1 MTTHTDDRPVT
12 VLVVE
17 DEQDQRQLLTVY
29 LNRAGCTVI
38 AAGDAEAG
46 LARIEGVELDLA
58 VIDLLLPGMSGW
70 SLAEALQQRHPQVP
84 IVVTS
89 VLDAESYPIA
99 HTALPKPFTNAQLR
113 EVLRTLTRWAPR

>member
-89 VLDAESYPIA
+89 VLDTRSP
-99 HTALPKPFTNAQLR
+99 TR
-113 EVLRTLTRWAPR
+113 LRTPRCPNHSPTHSYGRSCAL